1 MDVNSTSLVLNNIA
15 FTPECLTAFATIILV
30 ATTIVY
36 VFFAGKLT
44 QETVKLREV
53 ETTPFMSIY
62 IKLDSKLSLI
72 VENIGKAPAY
82 DIEFKMD
89 KKYTSCFPCGC
100 DFKHKIS
107 YFSPN
112 QQLPI
117 CMDQYSNLE
126 KLDFDSIHIEVKYS
140 SKDGQLFEE
149 IFTIEWKYL
158 SGSALETDNLVEIK
172 KAIEETA
179 KEIKELHKTIKDKE
193 YFVTNKLKILEFV
206 KTDTDISFVF
216 SNGFIMKIPINEFN
230 EKIGIISIEKVRTN
244 KGDLCDYSTRLT
256 YTAEEIYDKLENIN
270 HEGNK

>member
-1 MDVNSTSLVLNNIA
+1 MDVNSTSFFLNNIA
-15 FTPECLTAFATIILV
+15 FTPEWVTAFATTILV

-53 ETTPFMSIY
+53 ETTPFISMY
-62 IKLDSKLSLI
+62 IKPGLMLNLI
-72 VENIGKAPAY
+72 IENIGKAPAY
-82 DIEFKMD
+82 DIEFVMD
-89 KKYTSCFPCGC
+89 EKYQSCFQCGC

-112 QQLPI
+112 QQLI
-117 CMDQYSNLE
+117 IYMDQYSNLE
-126 KLDFDSIHIEVKYS
+126 KLDFDSIPIKIKYS

-158 SGSALETDNLVEIK
+158 SGSALNSDNLEEIK
-172 KAIEETA
+172 KAIKETA

-216 SNGFIMKIPINEFN
+216 SNGFIIKIPINEFTETIDIN
-230 EKIGIISIEKVRTN
+230 SIEQVHAN
-244 KGDLCDYSTRLT
+244 KGDLLDYSTRLT
-256 YTAEEIYDKLENIN
+256 YTAEEIYNKIQSIN
-270 HEGNK
+270 DRGNT

>member
-1 MDVNSTSLVLNNIA
+1 MNEISVYLDGLNKYSSLILM
-15 FTPECLTAFATIILV
+15 FATL
-30 ATTIVY
+30 VY
-36 VFFAGKLT
+36 VYFTYKLT
-44 QETVKLREV
+44 KETTKLREV

-62 IKLDSKLSLI
+62 IKVDSKLSLI

-89 KKYTSCFPCGC
+89 KKYISCFPCGC

-117 CMDQYSNLE
+117 CMDQYFNLE
-126 KLDFDSIHIEVKYS
+126 KLDFDSIPIEVKYS

-149 IFTIEWKYL
+149 VFTIEWKYL

-179 KEIKELHKTIKDKE
+179 EEIKELHKTIKDK
-193 YFVTNKLKILEFV
+193 
-206 KTDTDISFVF
+206 
-216 SNGFIMKIPINEFN
+216 G
-230 EKIGIISIEKVRTN
+230 
-244 KGDLCDYSTRLT
+244 
-256 YTAEEIYDKLENIN
+256 
-270 HEGNK
+270 